1 MSEIGNIPTW
11 GEKVTTA
18 AQVEVRQWPR
28 SFRQSFDT
36 GFDREFAVEGMMEI
50 LTLTTYPDGT
60 RHVKHED
67 AGVLRVTASQAA
79 SDPEIGPHALAIQE
93 HMTAMFGILWQ
104 RKVDAAKAATEE
116 PAPEPPAVPE

>member
-1 MSEIGNIPTW
+1 MPEIGNITPW
-11 GEKVTTA
+11 GEKVTTD

-36 GFDREFAVEGMMEI
+36 GFGREFSVEGMMEI

-60 RHVKHED
+60 QHVRHED

-79 SDPEIGPHALAIQE
+79 ADEELLPHAVAIQE
-93 HMTAMFGILWQ
+93 HLTALFGILWQ
-104 RKVDAAKAATEE
+104 RRMDAAAE
-116 PAPEPPAVPE
+116 PSPELPVVPE

>member
-1 MSEIGNIPTW
+1 MAEIGNIPTW
-11 GEKVTTA
+11 GETVTTA

-36 GFDREFAVEGMMEI
+36 GFEREFAVEGMMEI

-79 SDPEIGPHALAIQE
+79 VDPELGPHALAIQE

-104 RKVDAAKAATEE
+104 RKVDAAAKDD
-116 PAPEPPAVPE
+116 PVPVAE